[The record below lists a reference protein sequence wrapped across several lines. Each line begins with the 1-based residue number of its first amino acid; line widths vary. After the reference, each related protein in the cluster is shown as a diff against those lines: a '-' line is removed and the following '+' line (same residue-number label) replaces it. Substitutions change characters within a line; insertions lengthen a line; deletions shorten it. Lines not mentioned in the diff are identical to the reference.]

1 MERRLTALRLLKK
14 MGDANAAGMLE
25 ASLRKS
31 ARVNSEA
38 LRMLVGYYHRGGQ
51 VADAES
57 ILRQAR
63 EARPRRVGTLSLFAH
78 LLAQLKSYDDAEA
91 ALREALVLEPESPRL
106 LNELAY
112 MNADRGVKVE
122 EALTLID
129 RALKKFPDSASLQD
143 TRGWALFRLK
153 RLAEAEDCLRKAA
166 SKAENAVILDHLADV
181 LQARG
186 ANREA
191 LEAWK
196 RAVAQLPV
204 GAELRIAIEKKVEA
218 AKES

>member
-1 MERRLTALRLLKK
+1 
-14 MGDANAAGMLE
+14 MGDASAAGVLE

-57 ILRQAR
+57 MLLQAR

-91 ALREALVLEPESPRL
+91 ALREALLLEPESPRL

-129 RALKKFPDSASLQD
+129 RALKRFPDSASLLD
-143 TRGWALFRLK
+143 TRGWVLFRLK

-166 SKAENAVILDHLADV
+166 SKGENPVILDHLGDV

-186 ANREA
+186 ASKEA
-191 LEAWK
+191 LEFWK
-196 RAVAQLPV
+196 QAVSRLFA
-204 GAELRIAIEKKVEA
+204 GAELKTAIEKKIGA
-218 AKES
+218 AKEL